1 MIKNKI
7 IIIMLVLVVLF
18 IPWLNSDQE
27 NNFAIPKISQE
38 DVSFFEINPCKIS
51 IVEFIKT
58 NPESAYQN
66 HYHFRADNRSSIE
79 CFGRV
84 SGVTVLQKELQTQF
98 FISIGTSSLINLLF
112 QGSIWI
118 ILISLIPKNKKE
130 ANSNIK
136 VKFYNI
142 TLLAVSYLLTFS
154 IYAQERFYEKNFYM
168 VDLKEQSSYLL
179 IFLIFIFII
188 NNFMSIFLSR
198 SKNVLN
204 YLPYIFIFTGIF
216 SGFNLN
222 IFSIIFLYFGFQS
235 FFLGQGSKVFNY
247 IYGALSLWWLFNSRG
262 SFSFPVGKL
271 RGFTSSTFEFNANL
285 FWILF
290 LFFTVKGLW
299 NFYQISKASFNSQ
312 LFVKNLSITAFGLL
326 SIGTLCAN
334 FPIFN
339 FISYYFLGLQRY
351 GIESNTPFA
360 FDEYLVKI
368 SWRGIFPSAETI
380 GEFYGLCLIF
390 ILFLVFKKNNISF
403 YEYLGIFSSALG
415 LYFSDNRT
423 SIILVFLIVLF
434 FAIRKLNIKVSI
446 KTKKLII
453 LLFLFLSL
461 GLLLLFLMGKDNS
474 RINFMAQ
481 SVLSNANFYQF
492 ESIFSS
498 SLTYLNKTENNSI
511 ISTFFGLISFIA
523 YLLNR
528 SELWGIF
535 FARYNPTFNESLFGS
550 GPLNF
555 GQLYGETVISNTD
568 SFLLPH
574 SSMLSY
580 LVFFGQIPLMILSIT
595 SIFYLIKN
603 RSNHEFVAIFI
614 YLFINIVKNDSL
626 SYYSSFIFYFLI
638 LLIILNKDILQNYL
652 NPPFNKNKY
661 AT

>member
-7 IIIMLVLVVLF
+7 IIIMMVLVVLF

-58 NPESAYQN
+58 NPESVYQN

-136 VKFYNI
+136 VKSYNI
-142 TLLAVSYLLTFS
+142 TLLAISYLLTFS

-188 NNFMSIFLSR
+188 NNFITAFLSR

-299 NFYQISKASFNSQ
+299 YFYQLSKASFNLE

-390 ILFLVFKKNNISF
+390 ILFLVFKKNQISF

-434 FAIRKLNIKVSI
+434 FGIRKLNIKVTI
-446 KTKKLII
+446 KTKKII
-453 LLFLFLSL
+453 ISLFLFLSL
-461 GLLLLFLMGKDNS
+461 GLLLLLMSKDNS

-492 ESIFSS
+492 DSIFSS
-498 SLTYLNKTENNSI
+498 SLTYLNEMKDKSI
-511 ISTFFGLISFIA
+511 ISIFFGLISFIA

-555 GQLYGETVISNTD
+555 GQLYGETVISYTD

-580 LVFFGQIPLMILSIT
+580 LVFFGQIPLLILSIM
-595 SIFYLIKN
+595 SIYYLIKN
-603 RSNHEFVAIFI
+603 RHNHEFVAIFL

-626 SYYSSFIFYFLI
+626 NYYSSFVFYFLI
-638 LLIILNKDILQNYL
+638 LLVMLNKDILQNYL
-652 NPPFNKNKY
+652 NPSFNKNKY

>member
-1 MIKNKI
+1 MTKNKI
-7 IIIMLVLVVLF
+7 IFLVLVSVVF
-18 IPWLNSDQE
+18 FTPWLNSDQE

-38 DVSFFEINPCKIS
+38 DVSFFEVNPCKIS
-51 IVEFIKT
+51 IVEFIKN

-84 SGVTVLQKELQTQF
+84 SGVTVLQKDLQTQF

-112 QGSIWI
+112 QGAIWI

-130 ANSNIK
+130 NNPNIK
-136 VKFYNI
+136 VKFNYI
-142 TLLAVSYLLTFS
+142 TKLLISYLLTFS
-154 IYAQERFYEKNFYM
+154 IYSQERFYEKSFYM
-168 VDLKEQSSYLL
+168 YDFNEQSSYLL
-179 IFLIFIFII
+179 IFFMFIFIVD
-188 NNFMSIFLSR
+188 NFITILLSR
-198 SKNVLN
+198 SNNILN

-222 IFSIIFLYFGFQS
+222 IFSIVFLYFGFQS

-247 IYGALSLWWLFNSRG
+247 CYGAISLWWLFNSRG

-299 NFYQISKASFNSQ
+299 YFYQINKASFNLQ
-312 LFVKNLSITAFGLL
+312 LFVKNLSVTAFGLL
-326 SIGTLCAN
+326 TIGTICSN

-390 ILFLVFKKNNISF
+390 ILFQVFKENKISV
-403 YEYLGIFSSALG
+403 YEYLGIFSSAVG

-434 FAIRKLNIKVSI
+434 FCIRKLDLNISI
-446 KTKKLII
+446 QMTKQKI
-453 LLFLFLSL
+453 LLFVFLSA
-461 GLLLLFLMGKDNS
+461 GLLFLLLMDNDNS
-474 RINFMAQ
+474 RIDFMAQ

-492 ESIFSS
+492 DSIFSS
-498 SLTYLNKTENNSI
+498 SLTYLNETDDRSI
-511 ISTFFGLISFIA
+511 ISILFGLISFIA

-528 SELWGIF
+528 SEMWGIF
-535 FARYNPTFNESLFGS
+535 FARYNPTFNESLFGT

-555 GQLYGETVISNTD
+555 GQLYGETIINNPD
-568 SFLLPH
+568 SLLLPH
-574 SSMLSY
+574 SSVLSY
-580 LVFFGQIPLMILSIT
+580 MVFFGQIPLLVLSIT

-603 RSNHEFVAIFI
+603 RHNHEFIAIFL
-614 YLFINIVKNDSL
+614 YLLINIVKNDSL
-626 SYYSSFIFYFLI
+626 NYYSSFIFYFLT
-638 LLIILNKDILQNYL
+638 LSVMLNKDILKNSL
-652 NPPFNKNKY
+652 NPSSNKNKY
-661 AT
+661 PT